1 MSWDKGR
8 DLCVDLTVTCPFTAD
23 NYPLSQDQAA
33 RHLKTAEKRKLEKHA
48 ASCVRM
54 GRGAHPMA
62 FSPWGSTGPLASTL
76 TQEIL
81 KRSVADLE
89 PEAKGVR
96 IQELRQNLSIT
107 LACSLARQL
116 SLRDR
121 VLEDTI
127 D

>member
-1 MSWDKGR
+1 M
-8 DLCVDLTVTCPFTAD
+8 TASSVYFD
-23 NYPLSQDQAA
+23 S
-33 RHLKTAEKRKLEKHA
+33 
-48 ASCVRM
+48 M
-54 GRGAHPMA
+54 
-62 FSPWGSTGPLASTL
+62 

-81 KRSVADLE
+81 KRSVVDLE
-89 PEAKGVR
+89 PDCGGIR

-107 LACSLARQL
+107 LARSLARQL